1 MLESAT
7 SSSIAKASET
17 IVGMDETPDASDS
30 RSLDWVKLL
39 HIGAHAEAGEF
50 QPRLAELGIDEVH
63 RICNRAWVY
72 SRADFEPSLSV
83 ALPTSQWRET
93 CALAGS
99 MAESLMLS
107 TATYIE
113 CVWHRRLIA
122 EGRQPME
129 MAIAQRYLADTAIDT
144 IVSVGHRLINFV
156 VRVARTA
163 PNTRERLGQRFR
175 YLGDTY
181 VPFVTEDKEA
191 WLSLNIKAIN
201 TLKATLPEF
210 CHDSLAALDDLVRSE
225 AWESL
230 GRIRAENFHRWRK
243 EHEIV
248 AGVDQHSGRSTDLFD
263 PTGRRHGRSVSARS
277 RRHTTSDG
285 LTDRTTQVA
294 GEGLRTVSSTLDAVI
309 TDTLKILPTLA
320 GGFTLEIDHDGRSH
334 SISQPFPP
342 RHR

>member
-1 MLESAT
+1 MDDTPGATDNES
-7 SSSIAKASET
+7 
-17 IVGMDETPDASDS
+17 V
-30 RSLDWVKLL
+30 DWAKLL
-39 HIGAHAEAGEF
+39 HIGAHAGAGEF
-50 QPRLAELGIDEVH
+50 RPGLDELGIDVVH

-107 TATYIE
+107 AATYIE
-113 CVWHRRLIA
+113 CVWHNRLIA
-122 EGRQPME
+122 EDRQPME

-163 PNTRERLGQRFR
+163 PDTRERLGQRFR

-191 WLSLNIKAIN
+191 WLSLNIKTIN
-201 TLKATLPEF
+201 ILKAALPELH
-210 CHDSLAALDDLVRSE
+210 HDSLAALDDLVRSL
-225 AWESL
+225 AWNSL
-230 GRIRAENFHRWRK
+230 FRIRAENFHRWRK

-248 AGVDQHSGRSTDLFD
+248 TGVDQHSGRATDLFD
-263 PTGRRHGRSVSARS
+263 PTGRRHGRAVSARS
-277 RRHTTSDG
+277 RRHTASDG
-285 LTDRTTQVA
+285 LTERTTQVA
-294 GEGLRTVSSTLDAVI
+294 GDGLRAVCTTLDAVI
-309 TDTLKILPTLA
+309 TDTLKILPTVA
-320 GGFTLEIDHDGRSH
+320 GGFTIEIDHDGRGH

-342 RHR
+342 RHW